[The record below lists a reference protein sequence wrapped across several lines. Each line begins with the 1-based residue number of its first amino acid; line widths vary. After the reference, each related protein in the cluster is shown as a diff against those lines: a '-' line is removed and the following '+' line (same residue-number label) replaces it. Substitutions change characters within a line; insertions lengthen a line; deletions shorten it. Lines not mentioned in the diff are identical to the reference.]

1 VHKDVTRLDLIAAC
15 RRLNQY
21 VADLAEAKGIEAH
34 AIIEADS
41 RSLENCLNVYEIHLR
56 K

>member
-15 RRLNQY
+15 RRLNRY

-34 AIIEADS
+34 AIIEAHS
-41 RSLENCLNVYEIHLR
+41 RWLENWPHVYEIHLR